1 MAVPGSAG
9 PLTAEPCT
17 TFAGNVLG
25 MVDASEVRE
34 FLASRRAKVTPEMVG
49 LTSYDGTR
57 RSVKGLRREGS
68 RLLPGQR
75 RVTVA
80 LLTR

>member
-1 MAVPGSAG
+1 
-9 PLTAEPCT
+9 
-17 TFAGNVLG
+17 

-49 LTSYDGTR
+49 LTSYAGTR

-80 LLTR
+80 L